1 MAEDNHC
8 VPSPT
13 WFEALTTSL
22 AWTLPVIRVTK
33 DCHDLVTIIWR
44 NPPSDTDKA
53 KATEL
58 IGAAVHAW

>member
-8 VPSPT
+8 VPSPP
-13 WFEALTTSL
+13 WFEALTTL
-22 AWTLPVIRVTK
+22 IGHNLPAVRVTK

-44 NPPSDTDKA
+44 SPPTDEQKA

-58 IGAAVHAW
+58 IGGAVHTW